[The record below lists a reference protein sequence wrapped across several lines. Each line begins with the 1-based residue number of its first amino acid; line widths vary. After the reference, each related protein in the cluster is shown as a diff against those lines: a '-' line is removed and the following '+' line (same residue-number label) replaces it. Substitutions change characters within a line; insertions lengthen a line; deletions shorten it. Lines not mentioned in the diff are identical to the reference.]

1 MELCYHSIYILQELI
16 KDNLRDLDFFM
27 ELLTIFQI
35 IILILSVV
43 IHEVA
48 HGYAALWMGDVT
60 AKYAGRLTLNPIK
73 HLDPM
78 GSIFVPAILILF
90 NSSFIL
96 GWAKPVPYNP
106 YNLKNKRWGELVV
119 AIAGPISNIL
129 LALFIAVIV
138 RLVPN
143 LSVAFIE
150 LAFIA
155 ALINLFLAFF
165 NLIPI
170 PPLDGSKIL
179 FNLFPNF
186 ALKFRGIIEMYGP
199 FLLIIFVLFFSSFL
213 APLAFYTAQFLLG
226 F

>member
-1 MELCYHSIYILQELI
+1 
-16 KDNLRDLDFFM
+16 M

-60 AKYAGRLTLNPIK
+60 AKYAGRLTMNPLK
-73 HLDPM
+73 HLDPV
-78 GSIFVPAILILF
+78 GSVILPAILILF

-106 YNLKNKRWGELVV
+106 YNLKNKRWGELIV

-129 LALFIAVIV
+129 LAILISVVIRFIPG
-138 RLVPN
+138 LPMSF
-143 LSVAFIE
+143 LE
-150 LAFIA
+150 LAFVA
-155 ALINLFLAFF
+155 VLINLFLAFF

-179 FNLFPNF
+179 FNLFPKF
-186 ALKFRGIIEMYGP
+186 ALKFRGKIEMYGP
-199 FLLIIFVLFFSSFL
+199 ILLILFVIFFSSFI
-213 APLAFYTAQFLLG
+213 APLAFITAQFLIG

>member
-1 MELCYHSIYILQELI
+1 
-16 KDNLRDLDFFM
+16 M
-27 ELLTIFQI
+27 ELLSIFQI

-60 AKYAGRLTLNPIK
+60 AKYAGRLTMNPIK

-78 GSIFVPAILILF
+78 GSIFIPALLILF
-90 NSSFIL
+90 QSSFIL

-106 YNLKNKRWGELVV
+106 YNLRNKRWGELIV

-129 LALFIAVIV
+129 LAILVALIV
-138 RLVPN
+138 RLVPG
-143 LSVAFIE
+143 LSLAFIE
-150 LAFIA
+150 LAFITI
-155 ALINLFLAFF
+155 LINLFLAFF

-179 FNLFPNF
+179 FNLFPQF
-186 ALKFRGIIEMYGP
+186 ALKFRGKVEMYGP
-199 FLLIIFVLFFSSFL
+199 ILLIIFVLFFSSFL
-213 APLAFYTAQFLLG
+213 APLAFYTARFLVG

>member
-1 MELCYHSIYILQELI
+1 MEV
-16 KDNLRDLDFFM
+16 
-27 ELLTIFQI
+27 LTIFQI

-73 HLDPM
+73 HLDPV
-78 GSIFVPAILILF
+78 GSIILPAILIMF

-106 YNLKNKRWGELVV
+106 YNLRNKRWGELVV

-129 LALFIAVIV
+129 LALLISLVVRLYPGGLSMAFVEIAFIAV
-138 RLVPN
+138 
-143 LSVAFIE
+143 
-150 LAFIA
+150 
-155 ALINLFLAFF
+155 LINLFLALF
-165 NLIPI
+165 NMIPI

-179 FNLFPNF
+179 FNLFPGF
-186 ALKFRGIIEMYGP
+186 ALKYRTRMEMSGP
-199 FLLIIFVLFFSSFL
+199 FLLIIFVMFFSSFL
-213 APLAFYTAQFLLG
+213 APVAFYIARLMTG

>member
-1 MELCYHSIYILQELI
+1 
-16 KDNLRDLDFFM
+16 M
-27 ELLTIFQI
+27 ELLSIFQI

-60 AKYAGRLTLNPIK
+60 AKYAGRLTMNPIK
-73 HLDPM
+73 HLDPV
-78 GSIFVPAILILF
+78 GSVLVPVILILTGSRF
-90 NSSFIL
+90 LL

-106 YNLKNKRWGELVV
+106 YNLRNKRWGELIV

-129 LALFIAVIV
+129 LATLIALIV
-138 RLVPN
+138 RLIPG
-143 LSVAFIE
+143 LSMAFVE
-150 LAFIA
+150 LAFLAI
-155 ALINLFLAFF
+155 LINLFLAFF

-179 FNLFPNF
+179 FNLFPQF
-186 ALKFRGIIEMYGP
+186 ALKYRGRIEMYGP
-199 FLLIIFVLFFSSFL
+199 FLLLFFVFFFSGFL
-213 APLAFYTAQFLLG
+213 APLALYAARFLVG